1 MAHAATPTG
10 PLHDRLVGLRLTGDL
25 ATDSA
30 RLGAAGLT
38 DGLLVHPPTPAR
50 VAEFLAAAD
59 PAEVR
64 AGPIPLAMAP
74 PTAWDMAACS
84 VMAGCRPGDFGLVLA
99 ALEALT
105 TPAFNLLGV
114 QTTTSGVAPLLV
126 LSGPA
131 DQVEPLMVGRAV
143 RLILHSLGNALPGVT
158 NLSTQGHPGKIS
170 WCVAESAESPWTP
183 LHTDRGVGASR
194 AVTAVAAVGSVEV
207 ILGQADPETDLDVL
221 ARAGAAVRAAG
232 LAPGVARRQWLVLLP
247 PETAQRFDALG
258 WDRADLAGALVTR
271 SAALLAQV
279 AHPAVGPWAAGPIG
293 TTSES
298 AGPDDVLIVV
308 SGGVGIKGT
317 VVQTWGSGTA
327 VTAPVDGRTAA
338 QGG

>member
-38 DGLLVHPPTPAR
+38 DGLLVHSPTPAR

-59 PAEVR
+59 PAELR
-64 AGPIPLAMAP
+64 TGPVPLAMAP

-131 DQVEPLMVGRAV
+131 GPVEPLTVGRAV

-170 WCVAESAESPWTP
+170 WCVAESAESPWTAF
-183 LHTDRGVGASR
+183 HTARLVGASR

-207 ILGQADPETDLDVL
+207 ILGQADPEADLDVL
-221 ARAGAAVRAAG
+221 ARAGAAVRSAG

-247 PETAQRFDALG
+247 PETAQRFDAVG
-258 WDRADLAGALVTR
+258 RDRADLAAALATR

-279 AHPAVGPWAAGPIG
+279 ADPAAGPLAAGPIG
-293 TTSES
+293 TTTSES

-317 VVQTWGSGTA
+317 VVQTWGSGAA
-327 VTAPVDGRTAA
+327 VTAPVD
-338 QGG
+338 